1 MKTSTQKTL
10 LFFVS
15 TGLTALLLGGAVSWY
30 FASKG
35 WREKFN
41 DPKIL
46 GQRLET
52 LTAGDAQKAAP
63 KAPYLVRVDEVKR
76 EPITPSRV
84 LFGRLTEYRKVT
96 VAAEVNGRIVD
107 FPHEAGNDVVGGK
120 TVLAKIDDV
129 WSRLDIEKTESQ
141 IRSKQAKLAF
151 EKADLARYEE
161 LIKDKAASKSTVEQK
176 SSAVDQCKAEIAE
189 LEALLEEQRTR
200 FDRTTILAP
209 FDGQI
214 ITKRTDLGAY
224 VTPGSPLLDI
234 ISTGRIDAVLLTP
247 ESMIPLLA
255 VGRELSIHVDALKKE
270 FPGKIQTITSYG
282 ANDSRTFPV
291 RIALDDQDGL
301 LKVGMSVRASV
312 PTAEKSVQIVVPKD
326 AVLIKPDGSSV
337 WVATPEPDKPDFATV
352 ERVPVYVT
360 ARMRDRYAVEV
371 SDARDGIGLEP
382 GMKVVIEGSERLV
395 RGMTVKV
402 IHLEAPITE
411 IPGMYKSGQQKKR
424 RSKKQP
430 EATPKKPEAKGSQGD
445 KESQGDRP

>member
-1 MKTSTQKTL
+1 MKTYTQKTL
-10 LFFVS
+10 LFFLA
-15 TGLTALLLGGAVSWY
+15 TGLTSLLLGGAVSWY

-41 DPKIL
+41 DPKVL
-46 GQRLET
+46 GQRLEV
-52 LTAGDAQKAAP
+52 LTEGQDLKAKP
-63 KAPYLVRVDEVKR
+63 QPPYLVRVDEVKR

-96 VAAEVNGRIVD
+96 VAAEVNGRITD
-107 FPHEAGNDVVGGK
+107 FPHEPGNDVVGGK

-129 WSRLDIEKTESQ
+129 WSKLDIQKTESQ
-141 IRSKQAKLAF
+141 IRSKQARLAF

-189 LEALLEEQRTR
+189 LEALLEEQRER
-200 FDRTTILAP
+200 FKRTTILAP

-224 VTPGSPLLDI
+224 VTPGSPLVDI

-255 VGRELSIHVDALKKE
+255 VGRELSIHIDALGKE
-270 FPGKIQTITSYG
+270 FPGKIQTITAYG

-291 RIALDDQDGL
+291 RIALDDQGGL

-326 AVLIKPDGSSV
+326 AVLVKPDGSSV
-337 WVATPEPDKPDFATV
+337 WVARPEPGKPDFATV

-371 SDARDGIGLEP
+371 SDARDGQGLEP

-402 IHLEAPITE
+402 IRLDDSYTE
-411 IPGMYKSGQQKKR
+411 IPGMYRSGQQKKR
-424 RSKKQP
+424 TPKKQP
-430 EATPKKPEAKGSQGD
+430 QTQKSGTTD
-445 KESQGDRP
+445 